1 MKKYNTNYNKSKSTV
16 GYIYAMSNH
25 SMPGLLKVGMTT
37 RNPEVRLLEANSPN
51 TWIPTN
57 FNLELAK
64 KVNNP
69 KQKEKTLH
77 VLLEKFTERTNSS
90 REFFRV
96 SIEIVNLLFDLIDGE
111 IYTNNTNNSN
121 NSNNSNNVVE
131 KLYYWNEE
139 DDIY

>member
-1 MKKYNTNYNKSKSTV
+1 MSKKYNNNKNDGY
-16 GYIYAMSNH
+16 GYIYAMSNK
-25 SMPGLLKVGMTT
+25 SMPGLLKIGMTM
-37 RNPEVRLLEANSPN
+37 RNPESRLLEANSPN

-77 VLLEKFTERTNSS
+77 ILLEKFTERTNSS

-96 SIEIVNLLFDLIDGE
+96 SIDIVNLLFDLIDGE
-111 IYTNNTNNSN
+111 IYNNKINNKIKDECD
-121 NSNNSNNVVE
+121 VVE

>member
-1 MKKYNTNYNKSKSTV
+1 MMSKKYNNNKNDGY
-16 GYIYAMSNH
+16 GYIYAMSNK
-25 SMPGLLKVGMTT
+25 SMPGLLKIGMTM
-37 RNPEVRLLEANSPN
+37 RNPESRLLEANSPN

-77 VLLEKFTERTNSS
+77 ILLEKFTERTNSS

-96 SIEIVNLLFDLIDGE
+96 SIDIVNLLFDLIDGE
-111 IYTNNTNNSN
+111 IYNNKINNKIKDECD
-121 NSNNSNNVVE
+121 VVE